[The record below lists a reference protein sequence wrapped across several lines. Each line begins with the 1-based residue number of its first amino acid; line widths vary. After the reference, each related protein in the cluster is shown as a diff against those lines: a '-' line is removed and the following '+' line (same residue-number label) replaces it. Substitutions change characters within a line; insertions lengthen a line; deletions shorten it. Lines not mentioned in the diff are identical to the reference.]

1 MLGHCFIFRGAGC
14 VIGFSSW
21 ESFLLR
27 GLGGC
32 ECMFGGERE
41 QEREGGEK
49 VQERREGRQYKKM
62 CVSVSACVSLCIHVS
77 VYVR

>member
-1 MLGHCFIFRGAGC
+1 
-14 VIGFSSW
+14 
-21 ESFLLR
+21 
-27 GLGGC
+27 
-32 ECMFGGERE
+32 MFGGERE